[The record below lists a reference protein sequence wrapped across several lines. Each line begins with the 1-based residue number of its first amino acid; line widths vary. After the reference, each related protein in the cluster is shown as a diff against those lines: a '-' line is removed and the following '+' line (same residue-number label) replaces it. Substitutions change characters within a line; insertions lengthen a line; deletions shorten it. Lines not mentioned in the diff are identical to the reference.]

1 MIKKTKP
8 WIGKAI
14 KFVVGT
20 ERELELLKA
29 QNGRDIVEVK
39 TYLDLESGQFL
50 VVPIGLS
57 DDDIRYNYSIQ
68 VD

>member
-20 ERELELLKA
+20 EQELELLKA

-39 TYLDLESGQFL
+39 TYLDLESG
-50 VVPIGLS
+50 
-57 DDDIRYNYSIQ
+57 
-68 VD
+68 